1 MSTQTVPVISGTVTV
16 DPAKIAEFQAST
28 PTLVKQAWEF
38 TIEDQGDYEFSL
50 TIAEEAIKRQKTI
63 SEFFAPTKK
72 LANQLH
78 KSITQMENDLLAP
91 YEQVER
97 LIKDRRFNWRQEQER
112 LRLKKEAEDRRIA
125 QEAEQER
132 LLEEAAQLEKEGE
145 KEAAEV
151 VLEQAENV
159 PAPSIV
165 VQSFV
170 PRQSGS
176 SIRKKF
182 SYRIDD
188 ETKIPRE
195 FCSPDPKK
203 LRAHVD
209 AYGMQANIAGITV
222 YPDENEAI
230 RTKGR

>member
-1 MSTQTVPVISGTVTV
+1 MIRRPPRSTLFPYTTLFRS
-16 DPAKIAEFQAST
+16 AST

-50 TIAEEAIKRQKTI
+50 TIAEEAIKREKTI

-132 LLEEAAQLEKEGE
+132 LLEEAAQLEKEGQ
-145 KEAAEV
+145 KEGAEV
-151 VLEQAENV
+151 GLEQAENV

-203 LRAHVD
+203 LRAHVE

-222 YPDENEAI
+222 YPDENGAI
-230 RTKGR
+230 RTTRR

>member
-1 MSTQTVPVISGTVTV
+1 LSTQTVPVISGTVTV